1 MNNSNS
7 SAGLDKRRDSGWFV
21 YRRSRP
27 ANVSRAKLA
36 PSNGRPVHLLE
47 NWARPLARLRGA
59 KLIALFMDFD
69 GTLATLQSRP
79 ATSPTEPQHAWSPQP
94 ARAAPPRFA
103 GG

>member
-47 NWARPLARLRGA
+47 NWAPPVAWLRGG
-59 KLIALFMDFD
+59 KLNALFMDFD
-69 GTLATLQSRP
+69 RTLAALQSLP
-79 ATSPTEPQHAWSPQP
+79 NES
-94 ARAAPPRFA
+94 
-103 GG
+103 G